1 MGSGQ
6 PSTNVTLRNDLM
18 DLMEE
23 IKFEELNLQADKIA
37 PPVTVKDKAGSYPVL
52 PREAIMKIPDTRR
65 APNGT
70 YARGEWSWDQDSYT
84 TRIFGYEEEVD
95 LISEKENAQWISE
108 EETSSQLAVQGLLL
122 GRESRVAET
131 LNSETIW
138 TGSTNLH
145 EITNAWDDAT
155 NADPIADIE
164 AAALKVRLKS
174 GMNMKMM
181 TLIIT
186 DDVLNALVRCNK
198 VKDDVKYTSFIQ
210 TLPQDQKAAWI
221 TSLFG
226 LKKVIVVSGI
236 YDTSGLNS
244 TASIGRFWSNDYAFL
259 GILSDGANTLKNR
272 NAIRQLRW
280 SAFPKSY
287 MLESYEQPE
296 KDARIIRAKEYAGIK
311 YNTDYG
317 ILIKNTKGTVNS
329 TTGF

>member
-1 MGSGQ
+1 
-6 PSTNVTLRNDLM
+6 
-18 DLMEE
+18 
-23 IKFEELNLQADKIA
+23 
-37 PPVTVKDKAGSYPVL
+37 
-52 PREAIMKIPDTRR
+52 
-65 APNGT
+65 
-70 YARGEWSWDQDSYT
+70 
-84 TRIFGYEEEVD
+84 
-95 LISEKENAQWISE
+95 
-108 EETSSQLAVQGLLL
+108 
-122 GRESRVAET
+122 
-131 LNSETIW
+131 
-138 TGSTNLH
+138 LH

-296 KDARIIRAKEYAGIK
+296 KDARIVRAKEYAGIK

-317 ILIKNTKGTVNS
+317 ILIKNTKGTVNA